1 MPIKKLPSPKKALE
15 ESALEELKT
24 SEKSQKKPD
33 KPVEK
38 SPSDKELFSTLVDI
52 FVKSNQLLNVYY
64 IDQIEA
70 YDKKTKEE
78 KEKSDYKPPKLEQL
92 KYIEMQMNKRDF
104 IMDKAKL
111 ICCKFDKL
119 FLIFPYTYSKIEIRM
134 RNILMN
140 SRDILSSISHF
151 MNFYRVNMH
160 FQDSMMYQY

>member
-64 IDQIEA
+64 ID
-70 YDKKTKEE
+70 
-78 KEKSDYKPPKLEQL
+78 
-92 KYIEMQMNKRDF
+92 
-104 IMDKAKL
+104 
-111 ICCKFDKL
+111 
-119 FLIFPYTYSKIEIRM
+119 
-134 RNILMN
+134 
-140 SRDILSSISHF
+140 
-151 MNFYRVNMH
+151 
-160 FQDSMMYQY
+160 